1 MVCCQLCSRIL
12 LTDGNLRRHMNT
24 VHKRVTND
32 DDNVKHRTKNLEII
46 VNYLYETLIEQKVND
61 LDDYTSVMQR
71 SELPILKPDNLKQ
84 ELHAV
89 EVENDKHE
97 QDLLKEKQNEFGW
110 ERCNKENKLK
120 KIV

>member
-61 LDDYTSVMQR
+61 LDDYTSVMLR

-89 EVENDKHE
+89 EVE
-97 QDLLKEKQNEFGW
+97 
-110 ERCNKENKLK
+110 
-120 KIV
+120 